1 MTLSPVFRSP
11 RAVELLRERGV
22 WDRLQ
27 PAMVG
32 QARAVETLYRD
43 LESLLEG
50 RFLAPGWRLPAEGEM
65 GTEAGLTF
73 LQEYFFLILFR
84 ALFEALGVPP
94 RRLELYSELN
104 FCIKGTIT
112 AADNLFDD
120 QGKSLLPLARGS
132 GNRFLS
138 ILQLMSFERLLR
150 RACDRAVAAGVMG
163 EADTHAILRGL
174 LTRMAEIGE
183 LEGSEE
189 GGVEEIPTPETM
201 VARVHEVRG
210 GALFALAFVAP
221 GHLEGDGLGEAVRE
235 AEGAVA
241 RLGTAFQIVDDLT
254 DFEFDLGRRSHNL
267 LVSEIFH
274 HGSPQERRALEKFW
288 EGAPVPP
295 GTVEGLF
302 RTSARAVL
310 ARAYREA
317 EASLRKLADLG
328 FWLSPD
334 LAPEVVHAIVGL
346 DGIARMDSLTA
357 RATQPSP

>member
-1 MTLSPVFRSP
+1 MTLSPVFRST
-11 RAVELLRERGV
+11 RAVELLREQGV
-22 WDRLQ
+22 WERLQ
-27 PAMVG
+27 PAMLG

-43 LESLLEG
+43 LECILDG
-50 RFLAPGWRLPAEGEM
+50 RFLAPGWRLPSEGEM
-65 GTEAGLTF
+65 STGPGLAF

-94 RRLELYSELN
+94 RRLEFYSELN

-120 QGKSLLPLARGS
+120 QGKSLLPLVRRS

-138 ILQLMSFERLLR
+138 ILQLMSFERLLQ
-150 RACDRAVAAGVMG
+150 RACDRAVAAGVMR
-163 EADTHAILRGL
+163 EVQAHAILRGL

-189 GGVEEIPTPETM
+189 GGVEEIPTPEAM
-201 VARVHEVRG
+201 LGRVHKVRG

-221 GHLEGDGLGEAVRE
+221 ALLEVEELGEVVRE
-235 AEGAVA
+235 AESAVA

-267 LVSEIFH
+267 LVSEAFH
-274 HGSPQERRALEKFW
+274 HGSPQERQAVKRFW
-288 EGAPVPP
+288 EGAPVPS

-302 RTSARAVL
+302 RRSSRAVL
-310 ARAYREA
+310 ERAYREA
-317 EASLRKLADLG
+317 EASFGKLADLG
-328 FWLSPD
+328 FWLSPQ
-334 LAPEVVHAIVGL
+334 LAPEVVHAIVGM
-346 DGIARMDSLTA
+346 DGVARMESLTA
-357 RATQPSP
+357 SLSQPGS